1 MPASP
6 QDFYKKVGANTVT
19 TLAAPGKNL
28 AATSINVGSTTN
40 YPTDT
45 GIVVGIRVVDSDGV
59 VVPGTYSEWNGVVAS
74 STAITIES
82 TPVYGSDQVYT
93 AGASTQVFLNVSS
106 SLHNQ
111 LVDGVLVEHGQD
123 GTHDATK
130 VGMLAGTQ
138 TFTGDKTFS
147 GAVVLPDDTIN
158 SDMLALSKTV
168 DANDWTVYDY
178 GTWLEYTYTFASWA
192 APLTFGA
199 TGGSNWSQSRGTL
212 SPPVGKSW
220 EDLDI
225 IFSCR
230 QSGSTSTCIPLR
242 AMIYGSLSGT
252 GTKSV
257 TVFNPTAI
265 SIPNTNMGLVIQL
278 TAKDA

>member
-1 MPASP
+1 MPGLP

-28 AATSINVGSTTN
+28 AATSINVGATTN

-45 GIVVGIRVVDSDGV
+45 GIVVGIRVVDSNGTI
-59 VVPGTYSEWNGVVAS
+59 VPGTYSEWNGVVAS

-192 APLTFGA
+192 ASLTFGA
-199 TGGSNWSQSRGTL
+199 TGGTNWTQSRGTL

-230 QSGSTSTCIPLR
+230 QSGSTSACIPLR
-242 AMIYGSLSGT
+242 ATIYSSLSGT

-257 TVFNPTAI
+257 TVFNPTAV